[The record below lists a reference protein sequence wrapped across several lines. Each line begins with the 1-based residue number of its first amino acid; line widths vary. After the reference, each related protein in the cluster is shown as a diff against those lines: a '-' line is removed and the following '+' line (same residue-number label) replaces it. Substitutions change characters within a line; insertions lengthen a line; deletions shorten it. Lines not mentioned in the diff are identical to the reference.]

1 MRYKMEDSTI
11 TNVLKI
17 SIQGIEGCFHHDA
30 ARSYFGEGFEVK
42 PALTFDAALEK
53 VLSGESDYGVIA
65 IENSIAGSIIPN
77 YQLLRKS
84 GLKVRGEISIHI
96 GQHLMALPGTRL
108 QDITEVQSHPMALHQ
123 CKDFFLD
130 HSGIKLVESP
140 DTAYSAKMIATNQLK
155 GVAAIA
161 GELAAD
167 IYGLEI
173 IARGIESHKDNYTRF
188 LIVSSGDDIVS
199 DPDKASIYFQTAHAS
214 GSLGKVLNAI
224 SSFGVNLS
232 KIQSHP
238 VPSRNVL
245 YGFYADLE
253 IEGREQFEEVLK
265 ALEDYTTVMEVIG
278 IYKKGGNNG

>member
-1 MRYKMEDSTI
+1 MGDSTI

-30 ARSYFGEGFEVK
+30 ARNYFGEEFEVK
-42 PALTFDAALEK
+42 PALTFDAALDN

-84 GLKVRGEISIHI
+84 GLKIWGEVSIHI
-96 GQHLMALPGTRL
+96 AQHLMALPGTNL

-130 HSGIKLVESP
+130 HSEIKLVESP
-140 DTAYSAKMIATNQLK
+140 DTAYSARLIAANQMK

-161 GELAAD
+161 GDLAAD

-173 IARGIESHKDNYTRF
+173 IASGIESHKDNYTRF
-188 LIVSSGDDIVS
+188 LIVALGDYIVS

-214 GSLGKVLNAI
+214 GSLGKVLNVI

-253 IEGREQFEEVLK
+253 IEGKKQFEQVLK
-265 ALEDYTTVMEVIG
+265 ALEDYTTVMEVMG
-278 IYKKGGNNG
+278 IYRKGGNNG